1 MQLQAAARGHVAR
14 PSVQGRRAA
23 AQLDAVP
30 EDAAAE
36 EALRTTRRLAAAAAA
51 VDADADANAD
61 ADAGTDIAADAD
73 ANADAAVVTEPEPEA
88 ATATAAAAAAA
99 AAAEDESL
107 GANNI
112 GTLEAA
118 ETAEALAVRTP
129 SCLDTILLI
138 EAVPYYRFVPIARNL
153 DHTVRPYFLAVI

>member
-23 AQLDAVP
+23 AQLDAVT

-51 VDADADANAD
+51 ADVDADANAD
-61 ADAGTDIAADAD
+61 ADASTDIDADAD

-88 ATATAAAAAAA
+88 ATAAAAAAAA
-99 AAAEDESL
+99 AASEDESL

>member
-14 PSVQGRRAA
+14 PSVQRRRAA
-23 AQLDAVP
+23 AQLDAVT

-51 VDADADANAD
+51 ADVDADANAD
-61 ADAGTDIAADAD
+61 ADASTDIDADAD

-88 ATATAAAAAAA
+88 ATAAAAAAAA
-99 AAAEDESL
+99 AASEDESL

-118 ETAEALAVRTP
+118 ETAEALAVRSP
-129 SCLDTILLI
+129 SCPDTILLI